1 VTQKEK
7 FKTQKFS
14 HFIHSAILIGPES
27 IDVGG
32 FQAMKKKFKTQKFSH
47 FNSLSYFDWFESI
60 DVGGFQAMAM
70 VSGLPELKTT
80 QFLRFVSF
88 KNM

>member
-32 FQAMKKKFKTQKFSH
+32 FQAM
-47 FNSLSYFDWFESI
+47 
-60 DVGGFQAMAM
+60 AR

-88 KNM
+88 KKCNC

>member
-32 FQAMKKKFKTQKFSH
+32 FQAM
-47 FNSLSYFDWFESI
+47 
-60 DVGGFQAMAM
+60 AR
-70 VSGLPELKTT
+70 VSGLPELKKT

>member
-32 FQAMKKKFKTQKFSH
+32 FQAM
-47 FNSLSYFDWFESI
+47 
-60 DVGGFQAMAM
+60 AR